1 MAGPI
6 AKVIAQA
13 VVMGISI
20 LARAIPAAY
29 GAALQNAKKG
39 GIDAAK
45 ASEGIMGRK
54 KMRLDEAL
62 MILNLEKDQ
71 VTAEAVQKQYERYFA
86 ANSVE
91 KGGSFYLQSKIYR
104 AKEQLDEFI
113 KEQQQKGQQ
122 QQKNG

>member
-1 MAGPI
+1 MAGPL

-45 ASEGIMGRK
+45 ASSEGILGRK

-62 MILNLEKDQ
+62 MVLNLEKDK
-71 VTAEAVQKQYERYFA
+71 VTAEAVQKQYERFFT

-91 KGGSFYLQSKIYR
+91 KGGSFYLQSKVYR

-113 KEQQQKGQQ
+113 KEQQQQPN
-122 QQKNG
+122 NGK